1 MSTARGF
8 SQGGRPAKC
17 FNVHLLSSRLLYCC
31 FVDILV
37 SRSLRRTPFRV
48 CFNRHSAIML
58 PTHDELVLI
67 VATNQPAVQ
76 AVDEAVGTSAVPG
89 TPAQTPLSATL
100 AWVGIPSDAWNAFNE
115 ELGGVTRVRDV
126 VNISTTDWENAIAVT
141 SIATQTGIVSLK
153 PLHRGQLGS
162 VRSVCRLLMNLP
174 VDHDPQRRAGTHPVP
189 DEEGVTVA
197 KRTDESGAGL
207 GTRKVCM
214 RTVLDQRDDYE
225 IPIMDA
231 AAVRALHARFVASND
246 NVEPESDEECDGAQ
260 LQAVKS
266 KLDADVVPYADF
278 GVFGPLGARFAKIV
292 KYTAQVWDPTT
303 CTYTPKKFKGPR
315 TLDEWRVH
323 WRVYSFALLCFG
335 AVDRARLQQYAC
347 HNERLHSDY
356 SNIPGGGWWIIAVA
370 DVRMRSEHMEKLRRR
385 AEQAYVSNPESGF
398 DPAPPWDWV
407 FALAARDRDFC
418 WSDV

>member
-67 VATNQPAVQ
+67 VATNQPVVQ

-141 SIATQTGIVSLK
+141 SIATQTGIVPLK

-162 VRSVCRLLMNLP
+162 VRRVCRLLMNLH
-174 VDHDPQRRAGTHPVP
+174 VDHDPQRRAGTHSVP
-189 DEEGVTVA
+189 DEEGVTAA
-197 KRTDESGAGL
+197 KWTDESGAGL

-214 RTVLDQRDDYE
+214 STVLDQRDDYE

-231 AAVRALHARFVASND
+231 AAVRALHA
-246 NVEPESDEECDGAQ
+246 
-260 LQAVKS
+260 
-266 KLDADVVPYADF
+266 
-278 GVFGPLGARFAKIV
+278 
-292 KYTAQVWDPTT
+292 
-303 CTYTPKKFKGPR
+303 
-315 TLDEWRVH
+315 
-323 WRVYSFALLCFG
+323 LCFQTHTHTHTHTH
-335 AVDRARLQQYAC
+335 RC
-347 HNERLHSDY
+347 
-356 SNIPGGGWWIIAVA
+356 
-370 DVRMRSEHMEKLRRR
+370 
-385 AEQAYVSNPESGF
+385 
-398 DPAPPWDWV
+398 
-407 FALAARDRDFC
+407 
-418 WSDV
+418 